1 MCLQFITDRFYRALY
16 DILLHKDLF
25 KSSKQTMFLN
35 VLYKTLK
42 NDNNMARTVAIT
54 KRLLQVCMIQK
65 APFVCGTLFLLSEVR
80 LTNINS

>member
-1 MCLQFITDRFYRALY
+1 
-16 DILLHKDLF
+16 
-25 KSSKQTMFLN
+25 MFLN

-42 NDNNMARTVAIT
+42 NDNHLPRTVAIV

-80 LTNINS
+80 NSDISNISVMCA